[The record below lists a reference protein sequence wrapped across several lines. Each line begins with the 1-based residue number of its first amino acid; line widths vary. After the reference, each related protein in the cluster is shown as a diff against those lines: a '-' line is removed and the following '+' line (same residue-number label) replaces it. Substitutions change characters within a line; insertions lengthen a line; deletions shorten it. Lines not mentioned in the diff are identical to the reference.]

1 MNSIKLLTQS
11 ELKDLQDFL
20 KKNCSI
26 DISDYRDNF
35 LSRRF
40 LVRANSLGF
49 DDLSSYLNF
58 VKKDEKEREYAKN
71 RLFIPTTEFF
81 RNRDVFEKIG
91 EILSNDK
98 TFKKRK
104 FVALSAP
111 CSSGEESF
119 SLAMLLSSLFDD
131 FIVIAMD
138 RNLSILKEIK
148 NKKWSQKAIS
158 PLYKNEIK
166 SYLKEVGN
174 TFSFKEEVLN
184 KVLFSC
190 CDLLQS
196 VPTKGIDLVLTRN
209 FFIYLKEEAQRKC
222 ISNLKKCLKKG
233 SLFVLGKVER
243 INLNKDE
250 WEVVDVNSRI
260 YRFKGGQE

>member
-1 MNSIKLLTQS
+1 MNSVKLLSQS
-11 ELKDLQDFL
+11 ELKELREFL
-20 KKNCSI
+20 KKNCGI
-26 DISDYRDNF
+26 DILDYRENF

-58 VKKDEKEREYAKN
+58 IKKDEKEREFAKK

-81 RNRDVFEKIG
+81 RNRDVFEKIK

-98 TFKKRK
+98 TLKKKR
-104 FVALSAP
+104 FVTLSSP
-111 CSSGEESF
+111 CSSGEEPL
-119 SLAMLLSSLFDD
+119 SLAMMLSSLFDD

-148 NKKWSQKAIS
+148 NKKLSQKLIS

-174 TFSFKEEVLN
+174 AFSFKEEVLN
-184 KVLFSC
+184 KILFSC
-190 CDLLQS
+190 SDLLQTI
-196 VPTKGIDLVLTRN
+196 PAKGIDLVLIRN
-209 FFIYLKEEAQRKC
+209 FFIYLKEEAQMKC
-222 ISNLKKCLKKG
+222 VSNLKKCLKKG
-233 SLFVLGKVER
+233 SLMVLGKVER
-243 INLNKDE
+243 IKLNKDE
-250 WEVVDVNSRI
+250 WDVVDINSRI
-260 YRFKGGQE
+260 YRFKGSKE